1 MASCSI
7 VLATWPAWKN
17 ALICHVG
24 LGLLVSAPVG
34 VLLYLLPKSARKPV
48 GIVSALVTSVAAPLA
63 VKYEYYIDKDTT
75 SWMIPFLL
83 SSFGFVSFFK
93 SIGAAYGLYPE
104 GADRDLQTWLL
115 WYVSFPEPV
124 FKEGKPVPL
133 VPYLDGVLE
142 QGCVLLWKIIELAT
156 VLSILMNYGEDNPLP
171 DLLSSMISLYWIYS
185 FASGCLEIG
194 ATIVVLQGYKSA
206 PVFDNPL
213 VKSRSYRECWG
224 SRWNKPVQTLLKRT
238 VYIPARKV
246 GQSATVASLL
256 VFVASGILHEYNF
269 FVHNYRS
276 YAPGHA
282 ILFFMYLVV
291 LMLVEERYLHRFKDG
306 IPTII
311 ISLLLQLPV
320 LPLFSWLFVS
330 SWLESG
336 MLKGVSEMVPYMK
349 C

>member
-1 MASCSI
+1 MVMAS
-7 VLATWPAWKN
+7 WPAWKN
-17 ALICHVG
+17 ALIFHLG
-24 LGLLVSAPVG
+24 IGLLVSAPMG
-34 VLLYLLPKSARKPV
+34 VLLYLLPQRVRKPV

-63 VKYEYYIDKDTT
+63 VKYEYYIDNDTT
-75 SWMIPFLL
+75 SWMIPLLL
-83 SSFGFVSFFK
+83 STFGFVSFFK

-104 GADRDLQTWLL
+104 GADRNLQTWLL

-124 FKEGKPVPL
+124 FKEGKPVPV

-142 QGCVLLWKIIELAT
+142 QGSILFWKLLEIAT
-156 VLSILMNYGEDNPLP
+156 VLSILMNYDEENPLP
-171 DLLSSMISLYWIYS
+171 DLLNSMVSLYWIYT
-185 FASGCLEIG
+185 FASGCEEIG

-224 SRWNKPVQTLLKRT
+224 TRWNKPIQTLLKRT

-246 GQSATVASLL
+246 GYSATVASLL
-256 VFVASGILHEYNF
+256 VFAASGILHEYMF

-282 ILFFMYLVV
+282 MLFFMYVVV
-291 LMLVEERYLHRFKDG
+291 LMLVEERYLDRFKDG
-306 IPTII
+306 VPTII
-311 ISLLLQLPV
+311 VSLVLQLPV
-320 LPLFSWLFVS
+320 LPLFSWLFIKS
-330 SWLESG
+330 YFESG
-336 MLKGVSEMVPYMK
+336 MLKGVSELVPYLK